1 MWKGLLEIRING
13 RILLKKSY
21 KGKGSL
27 IEWEERGGLNA
38 KRPLIPFLPTQNRG
52 GRRLT
57 GGGQSGRSGLRGW
70 PWTGGK
76 RRGGYGEPIP
86 GLTSSY
92 GGAQR
97 RGDGS
102 RRRRAGVA
110 AAAALRFRRRD

>member
-1 MWKGLLEIRING
+1 MQNG
-13 RILLKKSY
+13 HSSPSSHRKT
-21 KGKGSL
+21 G
-27 IEWEERGGLNA
+27 E
-38 KRPLIPFLPTQNRG
+38 

-76 RRGGYGEPIP
+76 GRGGYGEPIP

-110 AAAALRFRRRD
+110 AAAALRAERGG